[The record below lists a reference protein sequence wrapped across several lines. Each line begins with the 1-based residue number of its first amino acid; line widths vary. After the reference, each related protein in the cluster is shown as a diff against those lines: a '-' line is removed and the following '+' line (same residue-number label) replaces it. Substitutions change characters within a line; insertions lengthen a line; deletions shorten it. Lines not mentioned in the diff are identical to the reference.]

1 MLHLHEKNERANAN
15 NHQHENIILQDDFLL
30 HIVNHIIL
38 RNMVKL
44 NNIY

>member
-30 HIVNHIIL
+30 QIVRKSINKIN
-38 RNMVKL
+38 R
-44 NNIY
+44 